1 MINRH
6 PRYTLHDALDAY
18 VDRRTLSAG
27 AVRKLTASVHA
38 CSRQIGNV
46 TVDAITHEMLNE
58 WIAIEEKKF
67 HAATVIGH
75 QASVI
80 TILRAMAD
88 DGRCQEPVS
97 RKIRRPRKPKP
108 LPKAWTIE
116 ELRRVQATCD
126 DLPGELKR
134 FGTCVPVCVYFGCF
148 VRFAYETGL
157 RRGNLFSLRQ
167 TNINDDGTCYV
178 KHEKTGQPHVCEIS
192 QVALALFRQLPGEF
206 PLRWRNCSKFYR
218 RWKLICK
225 AAKVPHGGPQRIRKT
240 AATQVWLEQQDNPS
254 RVQQFLGHLTG
265 DMWRHYVDQS
275 QGTNRPPKP
284 PSL

>member
-1 MINRH
+1 MIR
-6 PRYTLHDALDAY
+6 RQSRTLRNALDSY
-18 VDRRTLSAG
+18 LETHTLSDG
-27 AVRKLTASVHA
+27 AQRKLTASVQSFA
-38 CSRQIGNV
+38 RFCGDEQLSQITPEV
-46 TVDAITHEMLNE
+46 LNA
-58 WIAIEEKKF
+58 WIAEEEAAFKP
-67 HAATVIGH
+67 ATVIGH
-75 QASVI
+75 RASVL
-80 TILRAMAD
+80 TILRRAAD
-88 DGRCQEPVS
+88 DGWCDEPVS

-108 LPKAWTIE
+108 LPTAWTID

-126 DLPGELKR
+126 NLPGELKR

-148 VRFAYETGL
+148 VRISYETGL

-167 TNINDDGTCYV
+167 TNISDAGTCYV

-192 QVALALFRQLPGEF
+192 QTALALFRQLPGEF

-225 AAKVPHGGPQRIRKT
+225 AAKVPHGGPQKIRKT
-240 AATQVWLEQQDNPS
+240 AATQVWLEAQDNPS

-265 DMWRHYVDQS
+265 DMWRHYVDTS
-275 QGTNRPPKP
+275 QGTKRPPKP